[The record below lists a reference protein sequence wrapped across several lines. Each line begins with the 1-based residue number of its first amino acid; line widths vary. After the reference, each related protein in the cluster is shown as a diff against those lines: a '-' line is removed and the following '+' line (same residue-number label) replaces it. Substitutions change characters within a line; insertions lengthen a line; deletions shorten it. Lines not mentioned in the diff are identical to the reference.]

1 VTFCRFCGKPLP
13 SGSKCP
19 SCGWSENAVSQAAG
33 RAEAAEKAAGI
44 EVPAEDH
51 PLYQFTDIEG
61 NVSIS
66 DDKYDFVAR
75 EGELKRDGMLTDFKP
90 PIYKFIDSDGKLW
103 ESNVKDPP
111 LPYPGAVLTAA
122 EEAADRADAGGI
134 AAKDAASATS
144 GAFGPAAARAAQ
156 AASSTGLSKTQ
167 LAVVIAVITLLAAGG
182 GAVLMQGSN
191 PLQWGGG
198 GNNPALWGGG
208 ADGKFIM
215 KSSGTIT
222 ASSVGKYHYDIPVRV
237 TGSKVSGTFSRTV
250 PETAT
255 TNSYE
260 QRASFEGVIEA
271 DKIIG
276 TYTSSGTIY
285 PGHGTQNY
293 VHFDECRIDNITLV
307 IDNNGHAASQSYR
320 GESRWRNTAG
330 TPGSSGSYSITVK
343 LTADLTSLK

>member
-167 LAVVIAVITLLAAGG
+167 LAVVIAVITLLAGG
-182 GAVLMQGSN
+182 GYVLMGASN
-191 PLQWGGG
+191 PQSGGG
-198 GNNPALWGGG
+198 GKSPAQYAITIHVNENPVYRGHDDMICGDISGLRNVA
-208 ADGKFIM
+208 ADVSLQIRPAGSTTGWHEVDHSQTDELGIFCLNTTRLYET
-215 KSSGTIT
+215 SE
-222 ASSVGKYHYDIPVRV
+222 VRV
-237 TGSKVSGTFSRTV
+237 CYPASGCQVYSK
-250 PETAT
+250 T
-255 TNSYE
+255 T
-260 QRASFEGVIEA
+260 
-271 DKIIG
+271 
-276 TYTSSGTIY
+276 TI
-285 PGHGTQNY
+285 N
-293 VHFDECRIDNITLV
+293 V
-307 IDNNGHAASQSYR
+307 IDM
-320 GESRWRNTAG
+320 
-330 TPGSSGSYSITVK
+330 P
-343 LTADLTSLK
+343 